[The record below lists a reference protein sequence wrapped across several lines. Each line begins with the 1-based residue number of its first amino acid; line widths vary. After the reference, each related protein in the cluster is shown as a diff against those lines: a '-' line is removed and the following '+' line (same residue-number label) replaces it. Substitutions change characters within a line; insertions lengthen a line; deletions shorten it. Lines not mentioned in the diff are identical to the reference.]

1 MEKPRWM
8 LMGGGGEE
16 KARWRELGSEVEIME
31 EVGDMDARDGAGD
44 LQRRHPTRIR
54 RFPRSSAC
62 RCPDLGRSCLG
73 PTRDTSPR
81 TPSFAPSS
89 DRYGPAGPFRL
100 LSKPR
105 SLAAA

>member
-1 MEKPRWM
+1 
-8 LMGGGGEE
+8 
-16 KARWRELGSEVEIME
+16 ME
-31 EVGDMDARDGAGD
+31 EVGDMDAGD

-62 RCPDLGRSCLG
+62 HCPDLGRTCLG
-73 PTRDTSPR
+73 
-81 TPSFAPSS
+81 PSFAPSS

-105 SLAAA
+105 SLAAAQPRCRLPGTPPATFSTRLTPIAWEADDPIRVVMAAQV